1 MLMFSIQADMYFD
14 QCHYKIVPLTL
25 FPQKQVDQTSLCI
38 PVLVVYLF
46 EHNCMCIFVVLITHN
61 PALDCILLDL
71 V

>member
-1 MLMFSIQADMYFD
+1 MFSIHADMYFD
-14 QCHYKIVPLTL
+14 EFHYKIVPLTL
-25 FPQKQVDQTSLCI
+25 FPQEQVDKTSLCI

-61 PALDCILLDL
+61 SALDL